1 MQTNLMP
8 DVLNTPQGREAEAI
22 LRQCVHCGFC
32 NATCPTYQV
41 KGDELDGPRG
51 RIYLMKQ
58 MLEGTAAG
66 ADTMLHLDR
75 CLTCRGCETSCP
87 SGVEYGKLLEIGRTT
102 IERKVSRPWK
112 QKISRYLLSRILP
125 NRSLFAAVLKAARLF
140 KQVLPAGLRRKVP
153 AVSPF
158 MAWPEARHPRQMLIL
173 QGCVQPALA
182 PNINVYA
189 AQVMDK
195 LGISVIPIAGC
206 CGAISQ
212 HLAAAEEARA
222 MMRRNIDAW
231 WNAIEAGA
239 EAIVTTASG
248 CGVQLKDYGYLLRD
262 DVAYAAKAARV
273 SAMSKDV
280 AEVLQQ
286 EDLQTLVFTL
296 DQRKRK
302 VAYHPPCTLQH
313 GQKLPGVVEG
323 LLHRLGLELLPVA
336 DAHLCCGSAGTYS
349 LLQPDIAGQLRDHKL
364 AALNAHAPEVIVTAN
379 IGCQCHLQAGS
390 SIPVMHWLELL
401 A

>member
-1 MQTNLMP
+1 MQTNLMQ

-58 MLEGTAAG
+58 MLEGTAVG
-66 ADTMLHLDR
+66 TDTMLHLDR
-75 CLTCRGCETSCP
+75 CLTCRSCESSCP
-87 SGVEYGKLLEIGRTT
+87 SGVEYGKLLEVGREAV
-102 IERKVSRPWK
+102 ERKVSRPWK
-112 QKISRYLLSRILP
+112 QKITRYLLRKILP
-125 NRSLFAAVLKAARLF
+125 NRRLFAVVLKTARLC
-140 KQVLPAGLRRKVP
+140 KPVLPLELRQKIP
-153 AVSPF
+153 AVSTF
-158 MAWPEARHPRQMLIL
+158 MAWPEKRHTRHMLIL
-173 QGCVQPALA
+173 HGCVQPTLA

-189 AQVMDK
+189 AQVLDK
-195 LGISVIPIAGC
+195 LDISVIPIAGC

-222 MMRRNIDAW
+222 LMRRNIDAW
-231 WNAIEAGA
+231 WYDIEAGA

-248 CGVQLKDYGYLLRD
+248 CGVQVKDYGYLLRD
-262 DVAYAAKAARV
+262 DAAYAAKAARI
-273 SAMSKDV
+273 SALTKDI
-280 AEVLQQ
+280 AEVLLQ

-296 DQRKRK
+296 EQRRRNI
-302 VAYHPPCTLQH
+302 AYHAPCTLQH
-313 GQKLPGVVEG
+313 GQKLPGLVEG

-349 LLQPDIAGQLRDHKL
+349 LLQPDIATELRDHKL
-364 AALNAHAPEVIVTAN
+364 ATLNAHAPEVIVTAN
-379 IGCQCHLQAGS
+379 IGCQCHLQAAS
-390 SIPVMHWLELL
+390 TTPVMHWLELL